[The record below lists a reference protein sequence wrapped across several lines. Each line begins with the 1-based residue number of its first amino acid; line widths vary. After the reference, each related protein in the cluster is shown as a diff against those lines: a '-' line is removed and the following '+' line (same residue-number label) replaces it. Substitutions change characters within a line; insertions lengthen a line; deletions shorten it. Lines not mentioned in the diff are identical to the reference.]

1 MVSSLHA
8 NMLFSDLSVFH
19 IISCLC
25 AVTNTKFSCVGFAER
40 FLCFRLGKSTFGTR
54 EHPNT
59 QQLNKSAV
67 ERPGRVQQK
76 RQRCS
81 SKSWRRADRDRV
93 SGFGG
98 LKAFDLLIFIGV

>member
-1 MVSSLHA
+1 MCSNKH
-8 NMLFSDLSVFH
+8 
-19 IISCLC
+19 
-25 AVTNTKFSCVGFAER
+25 TKFSCVGFAER

-54 EHPNT
+54 EHPNM

-67 ERPGRVQQK
+67 ERPGRVQQR

>member
-25 AVTNTKFSCVGFAER
+25 AVTNTQSFHVSGLLKDSCVSG
-40 FLCFRLGKSTFGTR
+40 TFGTR

-59 QQLNKSAV
+59 QQLKKSAV
-67 ERPGRVQQK
+67 ERPGKVQQR